1 MMARGGALLLTVAVA
16 AAGFAPVRCRAA
28 SELDERIQDSKY
40 PHGDYAF
47 YFGWHDPWDRQFDQ
61 HSRFAW
67 PFGGKVRMRLSRV
80 LRLEGDLSYYQR
92 GGEAVSFITAYAAP
106 GFDGLVF
113 AVSLQAAPFPAGR
126 LRPYAGA
133 GPVGVSLGND
143 FAAEIRGIDADII
156 DKFVLASWSELDLGW
171 QAVVGLDIPMGGR
184 AFPFVEYRHFLGELD
199 VDHISVGFLTVE
211 AEDLA
216 YLDGSSVSTKYDWSG
231 PNLLAG
237 LRIRF

>member
-1 MMARGGALLLTVAVA
+1 MIARPGTLLVAVA
-16 AAGFAPVRCRAA
+16 LAAAWFAPVRCPA
-28 SELDERIQDSKY
+28 SGELDERIQDSKY

-47 YFGWHDPWDRQFDQ
+47 YFGWHDPWDPQFDQ

-67 PFGGKVRMRLSRV
+67 PFGGKVRLRLSCLLRV
-80 LRLEGDLSYYQR
+80 EGDMSYYQR
-92 GGEAVSFITAYAAP
+92 GGEVVSFITAYSAP

-113 AVSLQAAPFPAGR
+113 AVSLQAAPFRASR
-126 LRPYAGA
+126 LRPYFGA

-143 FAAEIRGIDADII
+143 FAAEILGVDADII

-171 QAVVGLDIPMGGR
+171 QGVVGLDIAMGGR
-184 AFPFVEYRHFLGELD
+184 ASPFVEYRHFLGELEVED
-199 VDHISVGFLTVE
+199 INVGFLTVA

-216 YLDGSSVSTKYDWSG
+216 YLDGTAVSRKYDWSG